1 MATDL
6 AGKTALVTGASRGIG
21 AEIARRLAARGALV
35 AAHYASGQAE
45 AQTVVEAIV
54 AAGGQAF
61 PVQADLSRHGDVI
74 GLFEQIDREFKARTG
89 AATLDILVNNAGR
102 GGGGAITE
110 TTEAD
115 FDAVFGLNVKGL
127 FFVTQQAGQ
136 RLRDGGRI
144 VNISS
149 AVARGAQAPRLVYA
163 ASKCAVNG
171 LTVSMAAE
179 FAPRKITVN
188 SVSPGAVATDMTAGL
203 RQDAAVEQMIVDM
216 TGFGRFGQPSDIAA
230 AVGFLVGEEG
240 GWITGQIIEASGGLR
255 L

>member
-1 MATDL
+1 MAMDL

-21 AEIARRLAARGALV
+21 AEIARTLAARGALV

-45 AQTVVEAIV
+45 AQTVVAGIV

-61 PVQADLSRHGDVI
+61 PVQADLSRHGEVI
-74 GLFEQIDREFKARTG
+74 GLFEQIDKELKARTG
-89 AATLDILVNNAGR
+89 GTSLDILVNNAGR
-102 GGGGAITE
+102 GGGGAITQ

-188 SVSPGAVATDMTAGL
+188 SVSPGAVATDMTAGS
-203 RQDAAVEQMIVDM
+203 RQDPAFEQMVIAA
-216 TGFGRFGQPSDIAA
+216 TAFGRFGQPADIAA

>member
-6 AGKTALVTGASRGIG
+6 AGKTALVTGGSRGIG
-21 AEIARRLAARGALV
+21 AEIARTLAARGALV
-35 AAHYASGQAE
+35 AVHYASGQAQ
-45 AQTVVEAIV
+45 AQTVAQEIT

-61 PVQADLSRHGDVI
+61 AVQGDLSRRADVM
-74 GLFEQIDREFKARTG
+74 GLFEQLDNELRARTG
-89 AATLDILVNNAGR
+89 STALDILVNNAGR
-102 GGGGAITE
+102 GGGGAITQ
-110 TTEAD
+110 TSEAD

-127 FFVTQQAGQ
+127 FFVTQQAGE

-163 ASKCAVNG
+163 ASKWAVNG
-171 LTVSMAAE
+171 LTLSMAAE

-188 SVSPGAVATDMTAGL
+188 AVSPGAVATDMTAGL
-203 RQDAAVEQMIVDM
+203 RQDAAVEQMIIDM
-216 TGFGRFGQPSDIAA
+216 TGFGRFGRPADIAA
-230 AVGFLVGEEG
+230 VVGFLVGEEA
-240 GWITGQIIEASGGLR
+240 GWVTGQIIEASGGLR